1 MPVQEKAP
9 ERKKSIMT
17 RLPGSSISSVERAM
31 RVLRVM
37 SEGTNTRLT
46 DIAAAADLD
55 KATALRLLEMLVRD
69 GFVVRDPASKQ
80 FALGPELM
88 VLGAAA
94 LRRFDPR
101 PLVRPSVM
109 RLVGQFEDSVVL
121 SIPSGIES
129 LCIEVEE
136 GSYPIRAN
144 YLRVG
149 SRRPLGV
156 GAGSLALL
164 AWMPQAEREAALEVL
179 LTQLQRY
186 PRIDAKLL
194 HERIDQAR
202 EKGYAVLLDVV
213 VERMGGIAAPIF
225 APDGKPVAAI
235 SIAALNER
243 ILSREAQLAQAL
255 QHEARICQV
264 RWAEAAGAGAGQTAT
279 KPRAPAQRTKKTG
292 D

>member
-1 MPVQEKAP
+1 
-9 ERKKSIMT
+9 
-17 RLPGSSISSVERAM
+17 M

-37 SEGTNTRLT
+37 SEGSNARLT

-55 KATALRLLEMLVRD
+55 KATALRLLDLMVNE
-69 GFVVRDPASKQ
+69 GFVMRDPASKL
-80 FALGPELM
+80 FSLGPELM

-101 PLVRPSVM
+101 PLAKPSLM

-129 LCIEVEE
+129 LCIDVEE
-136 GSYPIRAN
+136 GTYPIRAN

-164 AWMPQAEREAALEVL
+164 AWMPEDEREAALEIL
-179 LTQLQRY
+179 LSQLQRY
-186 PRIDAKLL
+186 PRIDSGLL
-194 HERIDQAR
+194 HERIAQAR

-213 VERMGGIAAPIF
+213 VERMGGIGVPVFDA
-225 APDGKPVAAI
+225 DGKPVAAI
-235 SIAALNER
+235 SIAALNDR
-243 ILSREAQLAQAL
+243 ILAREAELGQAL
-255 QHEARICQV
+255 MREAMLCQV
-264 RWAEAAGAGAGQTAT
+264 RWVEATHAGLRTEHRVASSTQNKQGKQIRQI
-279 KPRAPAQRTKKTG
+279 KPGSK
-292 D
+292 

>member
-1 MPVQEKAP
+1 MPAHTPVSP
-9 ERKKSIMT
+9 RKKSIMT
-17 RLPGSSISSVERAM
+17 RLPGSSVSSVERAM

-37 SEGTNTRLT
+37 SEGINTRLT

-101 PLVRPSVM
+101 PLARPSLM
-109 RLVGQFEDSVVL
+109 RLVGQFEDSAVL

-129 LCIEVEE
+129 LCIDVEE

-186 PRIDAKLL
+186 PRIDAGLL
-194 HERIDQAR
+194 HERIEQAR
-202 EKGYAVLLDVV
+202 GKGYAVLLDVV
-213 VERMGGIAAPIF
+213 VERMGGIAVPIF
-225 APDGKPVAAI
+225 APDGKPVAAL

-243 ILSREAQLAQAL
+243 ILGREAQLAQAL
-255 QHEARICQV
+255 QREAMVCQV
-264 RWAEAAGAGAGQTAT
+264 RWAESAGAGH
-279 KPRAPAQRTKKTG
+279 RAARPGAAAKKSTKTG